1 MNNHKTPQ
9 YFNEAYGAK
18 ETIKQVAQ
26 QWHKGKQ
33 RIVYRI
39 FIPLSKEKYL
49 LHSFKWAIIVLLLFL
64 SVSIIFIVFSIIN
77 ADNDIQIKIINQE
90 IIYKSLPNTIKVL
103 SYGFILWFILS
114 LWIHQYEILNIDINR
129 KNKTII
135 IKVPNERKFTL
146 GKKVKIPFHST
157 HYLPEFRLPKTE
169 YEKYHA
175 LREELQQSITT
186 ETGIIF
192 NTKQFYIHYH
202 QQLNLSG
209 SLKMD

>member
-18 ETIKQVAQ
+18 GTIKQVAQ

-39 FIPLSKEKYL
+39 LIPLSKEKYL
-49 LHSFKWAIIVLLLFL
+49 LRSLKWAIIVLLLFL

-77 ADNDIQIKIINQE
+77 ADNDVQIKMINQE

-114 LWIHQYEILNIDINR
+114 LFIHKYEILNIDINR

-135 IKVPNERKFTL
+135 VKVPNERKLGL
-146 GKKVKIPFHST
+146 GKKIKIPFHSN
-157 HYLPEFRLPKTE
+157 HYLPEFRLPQKE

-175 LREELQQSITT
+175 LREKLQQTITT